1 MIEKIATIE
10 KLYRRENV
18 IIVDRKA
25 PIMEICFL
33 MVNRGKIRI
42 YVIEDVGY
50 LGMIQRSDIIRKV
63 LHI

>member
-10 KLYRRENV
+10 KLYRKEAP

-33 MVNRGKIRI
+33 MVNRGKTRI
-42 YVIEDVGY
+42 YVVEDGRY
-50 LGMIQRSDIIRKV
+50 LGMIQRSDIIRKG